1 MTGKN
6 KNIYEFMLP
15 NYTYVQI
22 NSCSKE
28 QAYRILGSH
37 LAQRDNFALIS
48 QIDFLGVK
56 KQK

>member
-1 MTGKN
+1 MKN

-15 NYTYVQI
+15 NYTYLQI
-22 NSCSKE
+22 NACSEE

-37 LAQRDNFALIS
+37 LAQTDNFALIS

-56 KQK
+56 KQT